1 MQFPHPFLLDGT
13 VTNAMEMIGN
23 ILEHGADIFM
33 VQEEYILKYK
43 LHGPPTQYHPCNT
56 CVYVCAHVLC
66 GCMSTCCSSPLE
78 VADTSDYDC

>member
-1 MQFPHPFLLDGT
+1 MYLLVTDMYSHAIDSAFIHCHPMQFPHPFLLDGT

-43 LHGPPTQYHPCNT
+43 LHGHGPPTQ
-56 CVYVCAHVLC
+56 
-66 GCMSTCCSSPLE
+66 
-78 VADTSDYDC
+78 